1 MLNKQRIKGFTLI
14 ELLVVV
20 AIIGILAAVGVV
32 AYSGY
37 TSAAKK
43 NATIHQWKI
52 ASKFI
57 QTKLKMC
64 DLEGGTVKL
73 SNSRSINCNITNNAS
88 GVNSMADVFMNYF
101 LDQGF
106 ENPYD
111 KNQPAVVR
119 TGKGGGVNG
128 RIRLDETDCPGDP
141 SKKRISVWVAVHD
154 KNFGERGDGRDVEIH
169 AMYTWCN

>member
-1 MLNKQRIKGFTLI
+1 MKKVNHKAFTLI

-20 AIIGILAAVGVV
+20 AIIGILSAVGVV
-32 AYSGY
+32 AYNGY
-37 TSAAKK
+37 TIAAKK
-43 NATIHQWKI
+43 NATIQQWKT

-64 DLEGGTVKL
+64 DREGGTVQL
-73 SNSRSINCNITNNAS
+73 SSSRSINCDITNNAS
-88 GVNSMADVFMNYF
+88 GVNSVANVFMNYF

-106 ENPYD
+106 KNPYD
-111 KNQPAVVR
+111 KNQPALVV

-141 SKKRISVWVAVHD
+141 SKKRMSVWVAVHD
-154 KNFGERGDGRDVEIH
+154 NSFGDRGDGRDVEIH
-169 AMYTWCN
+169 AMDTWCN

>member
-1 MLNKQRIKGFTLI
+1 MNKKAFTLI

-32 AYSGY
+32 AYNGY

-43 NATIHQWKI
+43 NATIQQWKI

-57 QTKLKMC
+57 QNKLKMC

-88 GVNSMADVFMNYF
+88 GVNSMADIFMNYF

-119 TGKGGGVNG
+119 TGGGGGVNG

-141 SKKRISVWVAVHD
+141 SRKRMSVWVTVHD

-169 AMYTWCN
+169 AMDTWCQ

>member
-1 MLNKQRIKGFTLI
+1 MVSLKKVNAFTLI

-32 AYSGY
+32 AYNGY
-37 TSAAKK
+37 TIAAKK
-43 NATIHQWKI
+43 NATIQQWKT

-57 QTKLKMC
+57 QSKLKMC
-64 DLEGGTVKL
+64 DLEGGTVQL
-73 SNSRSINCNITNNAS
+73 SSSRSINCNITNNAS

-111 KNQPAVVR
+111 KNQPALVR
-119 TGKGGGVNG
+119 TGGGGGVNG
-128 RIRLDETDCPGDP
+128 RIRLDETDCPGD
-141 SKKRISVWVAVHD
+141 SSRKRMSVWVAVHD
-154 KNFGERGDGRDVEIH
+154 KSFGERGDGRDVEIH
-169 AMYTWCN
+169 AMDTWCN

>member
-1 MLNKQRIKGFTLI
+1 MKKVNHKAFTLI

-20 AIIGILAAVGVV
+20 AIIGILSAVGVV
-32 AYSGY
+32 AYNGY
-37 TSAAKK
+37 TIAAKK
-43 NATIHQWKI
+43 NATIQQWKT

-64 DLEGGTVKL
+64 DLEGGTVQL
-73 SNSRSINCNITNNAS
+73 SSSRSINCDITNNAS
-88 GVNSMADVFMNYF
+88 GVNSVANVFMNYF

-106 ENPYD
+106 KNPYD
-111 KNQPAVVR
+111 KNQPALVV

-141 SKKRISVWVAVHD
+141 SKKRMSVWVAVHD
-154 KNFGERGDGRDVEIH
+154 NSFGDRGDGRDVEIH
-169 AMYTWCN
+169 AMDIWCN

>member
-1 MLNKQRIKGFTLI
+1 MVSLKSLRAFTLI

-32 AYSGY
+32 AYNGY
-37 TSAAKK
+37 TASAKK
-43 NATIHQWKI
+43 NATIQQWKT

-57 QTKLKMC
+57 QSKLKMC
-64 DLEGGTVKL
+64 DLQGGTVLL
-73 SNSRSINCNITNNAS
+73 SASRSINCNITNNAS

-111 KNQPAVVR
+111 KNQPALVR
-119 TGKGGGVNG
+119 TGSGGGVNG
-128 RIRLDETDCPGDP
+128 RIRLDETDCPGDA
-141 SKKRISVWVAVHD
+141 SRKRMSVWVTVHD
-154 KNFGERGDGRDVEIH
+154 KSFGERGDGRDVEIH
-169 AMYTWCN
+169 AMDTWCN

>member
-1 MLNKQRIKGFTLI
+1 MNQKAFTLI

-32 AYSGY
+32 AYNGY
-37 TSAAKK
+37 TASAKK
-43 NATIHQWKI
+43 NATIQQWKT

-57 QTKLKMC
+57 QSKLKMC
-64 DLEGGTVKL
+64 DLQGGTVLL
-73 SNSRSINCNITNNAS
+73 SASRSINCNITNNAS

-111 KNQPAVVR
+111 KNQPALVR
-119 TGKGGGVNG
+119 TGGGGGVNG
-128 RIRLDETDCPGDP
+128 RIRLDETDCPGDA
-141 SKKRISVWVAVHD
+141 SRKRMSVWVTVHD
-154 KNFGERGDGRDVEIH
+154 KSFGERGDGRDVEIH
-169 AMYTWCN
+169 AMDTWCN